1 MIYEQIILAGSVNCI
16 KLLIKK
22 TWLTARILH
31 CSSHNAT
38 EWLQSQ
44 LDIEHELIYLCFFIC
59 SFDHFMYCFDFVF
72 LL

>member
-16 KLLIKK
+16 KLLIKQ
-22 TWLTARILH
+22 TWLTSRILH

-44 LDIEHELIYLCFFIC
+44 LDIEHE
-59 SFDHFMYCFDFVF
+59 FMY
-72 LL
+72 